1 MTRLRTLMI
10 LAVGALA
17 VNGAFAQTVTS
28 ASLSESNARQIR
40 PDAELPPDAIR
51 RSGPQEALRGGN
63 PLWGIPASALTAT
76 RERPL
81 FAPTRRPPPPP
92 VKAEALLPPPP
103 PPPPPA
109 EPEKPQLTLVGTVT
123 GEPQNIAVVRDQATN
138 RLVRL
143 HVGEEVSGWS
153 LRSVDSRTMTVAKNS
168 QTVTLSLPPPGSALL
183 GAPGTPGTP
192 PLPIQQAFRMR
203 RQF

>member
-10 LAVGALA
+10 LAIGSLSANGAL
-17 VNGAFAQTVTS
+17 AQTVTS
-28 ASLSESNARQIR
+28 ASLRESNPQQIG
-40 PDAELPPDAIR
+40 PDAELPPDAIKR
-51 RSGPQEALRGGN
+51 FGPQEALRGGN

-81 FAPTRRPPPPP
+81 FAPTRRPPQPP
-92 VKAEALLPPPP
+92 VKAEALPPPPP

-109 EPEKPQLTLVGTVT
+109 EPEKPQLTLVGTVTVT

-168 QTVTLSLPPPGSALL
+168 QTVTLSLPPPGSTLL
-183 GAPGTPGTP
+183 AAPGTP